1 MLRISVSTAVRVI
14 LESMCQINMSGL
26 VFLYLQ
32 CQLLAC
38 IASYAFFVIVAVDLS
53 YIKDMLMWF
62 PLCSTP

>member
-26 VFLYLQ
+26 VFLCSQ

-38 IASYAFFVIVAVDLS
+38 IASYAFFVIIVVDLS
-53 YIKDMLMWF
+53 YTKDILLWS